1 MLSYFVSQEG
11 EVPLTDWE
19 KFAAREYEDLIAD
32 EELNKQYEYEDDFE
46 EEDEEI
52 PMMGNVAISAV
63 ETYGKWLNM
72 PENSTSA
79 VLGQTCMSWCEIFS
93 VTSDDCSE
101 MKLVMQ
107 NNNSEVNGI
116 FQQLPEIR
124 N

>member
-1 MLSYFVSQEG
+1 MLNYFVSQEG

-63 ETYGKWLNM
+63 ETYGK
-72 PENSTSA
+72 
-79 VLGQTCMSWCEIFS
+79 
-93 VTSDDCSE
+93 
-101 MKLVMQ
+101 
-107 NNNSEVNGI
+107 
-116 FQQLPEIR
+116 
-124 N
+124 